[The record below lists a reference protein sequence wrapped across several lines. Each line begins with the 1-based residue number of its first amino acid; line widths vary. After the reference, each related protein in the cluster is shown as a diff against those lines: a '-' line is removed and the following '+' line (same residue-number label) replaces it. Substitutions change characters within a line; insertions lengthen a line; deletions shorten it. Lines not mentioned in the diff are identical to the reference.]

1 MSRIF
6 TMSFASVYRLYIAK
20 VEKKGRTQ
28 AELDEVIR
36 WLSGYDEATL
46 EAHITSGTNFQD
58 FFAQAKL
65 HPKALQHH
73 RSGVRGAGRS
83 RRRPA
88 DAEDPVPRQTR
99 GRASK
104 GKGDA
109 EGVAQLSGPR

>member
-65 HPKALQHH
+65 HPK
-73 RSGVRGAGRS
+73 VS
-83 RRRPA
+83 RPSDFCQPDPTELYHIHAESCRR
-88 DAEDPVPRQTR
+88 
-99 GRASK
+99 
-104 GKGDA
+104 
-109 EGVAQLSGPR
+109 